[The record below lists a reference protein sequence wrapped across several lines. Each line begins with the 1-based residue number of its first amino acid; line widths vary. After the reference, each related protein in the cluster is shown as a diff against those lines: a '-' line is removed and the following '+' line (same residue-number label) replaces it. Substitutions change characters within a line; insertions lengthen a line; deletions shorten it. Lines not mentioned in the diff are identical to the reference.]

1 MFLLSYRAGNAI
13 KLVENTS
20 AIARM
25 GNRVLQIA
33 KQESENSEDPRFIST
48 LNYAAN
54 QVNASKYYF
63 VKKWL
68 CISNFCEIYDKIP

>member
-1 MFLLSYRAGNAI
+1 MFLLSLRAGNAI

-54 QVNASKYYF
+54 QVNASEYCYF
-63 VKKWL
+63 VVKEAVKMP
-68 CISNFCEIYDKIP
+68 I

>member
-54 QVNASKYYF
+54 QVNASEYHYF
-63 VKKWL
+63 LVKEAVKMP
-68 CISNFCEIYDKIP
+68 ISFTYSK